1 MHCAPVAFA
10 TDVLAN
16 RTASVTRVS
25 PPQDAIVV
33 SKASLDRGFGRCIV
47 NHSYKGQLK
56 RYINR
61 TSDRIVAPAAAQRT
75 GRYKALG
82 ADGLADVGTQ
92 IGPGVT
98 PRQAPAALGTMASA
112 QH

>member
-1 MHCAPVAFA
+1 MHIWVPAAV
-10 TDVLAN
+10 
-16 RTASVTRVS
+16 
-25 PPQDAIVV
+25 QDAIVV

-82 ADGLADVGTQ
+82 PDGLADVGTQ
-92 IGPGVT
+92 IGPGAATAQPFVCSAIE
-98 PRQAPAALGTMASA
+98 RAEHNHVLFRRGAYGRAALTG
-112 QH
+112 